1 MAGSLAFSFLAIL
14 AILAFLAILAVLA
27 FLAVLAKPFKGSVD
41 FSSRSLLFR
50 FPTGASSA
58 IISSAL
64 GFLNSK
70 TAYLPN
76 FFPRIEHLDAIVFQV
91 RLHSN
96 LEDM

>member
-14 AILAFLAILAVLA
+14 AILAFLAILAVLV
-27 FLAVLAKPFKGSVD
+27 LAVLAKPFKGSVD